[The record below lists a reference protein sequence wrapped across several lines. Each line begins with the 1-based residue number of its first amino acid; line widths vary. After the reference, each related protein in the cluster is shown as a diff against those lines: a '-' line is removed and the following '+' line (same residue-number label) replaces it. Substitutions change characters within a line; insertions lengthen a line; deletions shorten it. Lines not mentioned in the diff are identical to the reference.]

1 MLYYKEYLLEPGS
14 GNHQPTDQITADWV
28 VFIHGAGGSSSIW
41 FKQLREYR
49 QHFNVLLV
57 DLRGHGGS
65 KNLLKDYVENNYTFK
80 DVSRDVLEVLEHL
93 KIKSAHFVGISLGC
107 IIIRILGELQPS
119 RIQSMILG
127 GAITRL
133 NIRSNFLMHMGNL
146 LKRVVPYMWLYS
158 LFAWVIMPKKRHQKS
173 RSLFIEEAKRL
184 AQKEFLRWYKLTAEI
199 NPLLR
204 YFKEKELPIPT
215 LYIMGDEDH
224 MFLPP
229 VKAIVS
235 KHKSAQLA
243 ILKDSGHV
251 VNVDQPEQF
260 NAFSIAFIKQH
271 RGNG

>member
-1 MLYYKEYLLEPGS
+1 M
-14 GNHQPTDQITADWV
+14 

-41 FKQLREYR
+41 FRQLREYR

-65 KNLLKDYVENNYTFK
+65 KNLLKEYVEKNYTFN
-80 DVSRDVLEVLEHL
+80 DVSHDVLEVLDHL
-93 KIKSAHFVGISLGC
+93 RIRSAHFVGISLGC
-107 IIIRILGELQPS
+107 IIIRTLAELQPS
-119 RIQSMILG
+119 RVRSMVLG

-133 NIRSNFLMHMGNL
+133 NIRSNVLMHTGNA

-158 LFAWVIMPKKRHQKS
+158 IFAWVIMPKKRHEKS

-184 AQKEFLRWYKLTAEI
+184 AQKEFLRWYKMTAEI

-204 YFKEKELPIPT
+204 YFKEKEQSIPT

-229 VKAIVS
+229 VKRMVRE
-235 KHKSAQLA
+235 HRNAQLA
-243 ILKDSGHV
+243 ILENSGHV

-260 NAFSIAFIKQH
+260 NTHSIAFIKSID
-271 RGNG
+271 N